1 LAPIFGRYD
10 VVGTWKFHKL
20 KEIFLPSVPLKEATM
35 NSRRTFLKSG
45 LLACGVAG
53 STPALSVTAVNELI
67 EENAPKKSP
76 EALKLGLMTYN
87 LARNWDID
95 TIIQN
100 CTEAKFQHVELR
112 TTHAHG
118 VEVTLNKAERIEVRK
133 RFEDSPLE
141 AISLASAFRY
151 HEPDPA
157 VLRENIEGTKEYT
170 LLAADIG
177 ALGIRVFPNAVV
189 EGVPMEETFEQIGKA
204 LAEVGDFAH
213 DHGVDIRVCVH
224 GKGTNYV
231 PYIKQMIDY
240 SGSKHVYV
248 NWNCDLRDKE
258 GEGFEHN
265 FDLVKDRV
273 RGVHMHELWEEEYPY
288 RKFFALMRK
297 NRYDGYL
304 NAEIPE
310 SAEPVRLMKYYRA
323 VFLALQNVI

>member
-1 LAPIFGRYD
+1 MK
-10 VVGTWKFHKL
+10 T
-20 KEIFLPSVPLKEATM
+20 
-35 NSRRTFLKSG
+35 RRTFLKSG

-53 STPALSVTAVNELI
+53 SIPALSAASALELI
-67 EENAPKKSP
+67 EESNARDAAAP
-76 EALKLGLMTYN
+76 LKLGLMTYN
-87 LARNWDID
+87 LAKNWDID

-100 CTEAKFQHVELR
+100 CTEANFQHVELR

-118 VEVTLNKAERIEVRK
+118 VEVSLSKAERAEVRK
-133 RFEDSPLE
+133 RFADSALE

-151 HEPDPA
+151 HDPDPA

-170 LLAADIG
+170 LLAADVG
-177 ALGIRVFPNAVV
+177 ALGIRVFPNAIV
-189 EGVPMEETFEQIGKA
+189 EGVPMEKTFEQIGKA
-204 LAEVGDFAH
+204 LAEVGEFAH

-258 GEGFEHN
+258 GQGFEHN
-265 FDLVKDRV
+265 FDLVKDRI

-297 NRYDGYL
+297 NDYDGYL

-310 SAEPVRLMKYYRA
+310 STEPVRLMKYYRA